1 MVVPCDTGRV
11 ETGSSR
17 KIRGKIRGKT
27 RGQTARGSLRKHA
40 KNA

>member
-17 KIRGKIRGKT
+17 KIRGK
-27 RGQTARGSLRKHA
+27 TARGSLRKHA